1 MAAIPRTVGEA
12 LQYSSETLSGS
23 DVFFGHG
30 TDNAWDESVQLVLS
44 VADLPLDSDDGV
56 LPHPLDSAAFARLEA
71 LLRARIDQH
80 TPLPYL
86 LGKAWFAGLEFICDE
101 RAIIPRSPL
110 AELIVNEF
118 QPWYSGPAPRRILD
132 LCCGGG
138 CIGLAVA
145 HYFPDVRVDLADIDP
160 AALALA
166 RENMQAMG
174 LADRVNI
181 IESDVF
187 SALGEVRYDLIL
199 SNPPYVDA
207 QDLAE
212 LPAEFRHEPELAL
225 GSGPDGLDLT
235 RRILRDSRR
244 FLTDSGLLVVEVGNS
259 WAALEEAY
267 PLVPFTWLEF
277 EHGGHGVFALSARE
291 LQDYGASLR

>member
-12 LQYSSETLSGS
+12 LQYCSETLSGS

-244 FLTDSGLLVVEVGNS
+244 FLADSGLLVVEVGNS

>member
-12 LQYSSETLSGS
+12 LQYCSETLSGS

-30 TDNAWDESVQLVLS
+30 TDNPWDESVQLVLS

-71 LLRARIDQH
+71 LLRARIQQH

-118 QPWYSGPAPRRILD
+118 QPWYSGPAPRRVLD

-145 HYFPDVRVDLADIDP
+145 HYFPDVLVDLADIDP

-166 RENMQAMG
+166 RENTQAMG
-174 LADRVNI
+174 LADRVNV

-187 SALGEVRYDLIL
+187 SALGEVRYDVIL

-244 FLTDSGLLVVEVGNS
+244 FLADSGLLVVEVGNS